1 MICPVREKEQ
11 SIPVCQ
17 LAIMCAAAKLCFL
30 VFLLIN
36 CFLVGWLR
44 TAHVKNDWTNLSKE
58 CIYLWDY
65 FCVCMVC
72 SQWSWSTKLLEFCPP
87 QIDKGAMHSEVQN
100 QSQSHWRSR
109 KELVPKLWYSLSWQK
124 KNTTSITHAKWN
136 QALSINNNKPTALWS
151 TRQLLNFFYH
161 NRRKK
166 TSGPVLMEFPVQIV
180 RFR

>member
-124 KNTTSITHAKWN
+124 KTQRVSRMLNEIKHFQLIIIN
-136 QALSINNNKPTALWS
+136 QPLFGQPGNCWI
-151 TRQLLNFFYH
+151 FFIIIEGK
-161 NRRKK
+161 RLR
-166 TSGPVLMEFPVQIV
+166 VQ
-180 RFR
+180 F

>member
-58 CIYLWDY
+58 CIYLWDFFLCLY
-65 FCVCMVC
+65 GVLSVIMEHKASGVLPTTNRQRRNAQWGAKPKPIALKKQKRTC
-72 SQWSWSTKLLEFCPP
+72 SKTLVQPFMTKKKKKQVSRMLNEIKHFQL
-87 QIDKGAMHSEVQN
+87 IIIN
-100 QSQSHWRSR
+100 QPLFGQPGNCWIF
-109 KELVPKLWYSLSWQK
+109 LS
-124 KNTTSITHAKWN
+124 
-136 QALSINNNKPTALWS
+136 
-151 TRQLLNFFYH
+151 
-161 NRRKK
+161 
-166 TSGPVLMEFPVQIV
+166 
-180 RFR
+180 